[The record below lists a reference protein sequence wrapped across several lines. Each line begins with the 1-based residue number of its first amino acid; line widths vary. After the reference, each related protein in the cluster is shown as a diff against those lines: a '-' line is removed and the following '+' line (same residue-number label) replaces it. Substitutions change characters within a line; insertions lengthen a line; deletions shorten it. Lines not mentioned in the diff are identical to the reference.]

1 MNTYRTY
8 LTVTNP
14 GQLTLT
20 DLPFKSGQTVEIII
34 RPQRMKPEQ
43 SLNALLKLFKETQKL
58 PRIQTIT
65 EEDIQ
70 AEIASCRSRVNESRH

>member
-20 DLPFKSGQTVEIII
+20 DLPFQSGQTVEILI
-34 RPQRMKPEQ
+34 RPQKKKTGK
-43 SLNALLKLFKETQKL
+43 SLKALQKLFKETQKL
-58 PRIQTIT
+58 PQIQTIT

-70 AEIASCRSRVNESRH
+70 AEIAGCRSSK

>member
-14 GQLTLT
+14 GQLILT
-20 DLPFKSGQTVEIII
+20 DLPFQSGQSVEILI
-34 RPQRMKPEQ
+34 RPQQKKSKG
-43 SLNALLKLFKETQKL
+43 SLNTLQKLLKETQKL
-58 PRIQTIT
+58 PQIQTIT

-70 AEIASCRSRVNESRH
+70 AEIADCRSGK